1 MPSPLPWSSASHRNQ
16 TPIAINNNNH
26 SVNTTP
32 TTMRSEANTTSASG
46 AKSSVNVLYSPTAGH
61 KSHNTQTALLMQNN
75 TNAGK
80 SIQTP
85 GATTSGVHI
94 TPSTAD
100 RILDTY
106 LNTSTPSHANSTPF
120 NSTECVT
127 TPYANTDNTNT
138 SANNNANLAS
148 VSTTSNQSPMPQS
161 PRYLQSAS
169 NSTSAPNSP
178 LPMRYDAVED
188 GMTTVLLTLNECLQ
202 ELQERYIEYVHF

>member
-1 MPSPLPWSSASHRNQ
+1 MPSPQPWSSASHRNQ
-16 TPIAINNNNH
+16 TPIAINNNIH

-32 TTMRSEANTTSASG
+32 NIIRSEAYTTSASG
-46 AKSSVNVLYSPTAGH
+46 VKSSVNVLYSPTAGH

-75 TNAGK
+75 ASNAIK

-106 LNTSTPSHANSTPF
+106 LNTSTPSHSNTTPF
-120 NSTECVT
+120 KSTEAVS
-127 TPYANTDNTNT
+127 TPYANTDTTNT
-138 SANNNANLAS
+138 SAVNNATLAS
-148 VSTTSNQSPMPQS
+148 VSTTSNLSPMPQS

-169 NSTSAPNSP
+169 DSTSTPNSP
-178 LPMRYDAVED
+178 LPIRYDAVED

-202 ELQERYIEYVHF
+202 ELQER